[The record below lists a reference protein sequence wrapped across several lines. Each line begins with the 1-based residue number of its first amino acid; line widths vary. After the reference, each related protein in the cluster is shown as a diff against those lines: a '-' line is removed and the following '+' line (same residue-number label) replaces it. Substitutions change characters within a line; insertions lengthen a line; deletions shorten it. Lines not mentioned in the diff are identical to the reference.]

1 MITSASNSHHRK
13 YGEPDGKLVIA
24 AVSGDQEAMLSILDF
39 YKGYISSAAII
50 KFQMHDSCE
59 KVFYDEEFHK
69 DLLQKVIE
77 ATHKFRI
84 RR

>member
-1 MITSASNSHHRK
+1 MANASNHHHRK

-24 AVSGDQEAMLSILDF
+24 AVSGDREAMLSILDF
-39 YKGYISSAAII
+39 YKGYISSVAII
-50 KFQMHDSCE
+50 KYKIQNSTE
-59 KVFYDEEFHK
+59 KDFYDEEFHK

-84 RR
+84 KR